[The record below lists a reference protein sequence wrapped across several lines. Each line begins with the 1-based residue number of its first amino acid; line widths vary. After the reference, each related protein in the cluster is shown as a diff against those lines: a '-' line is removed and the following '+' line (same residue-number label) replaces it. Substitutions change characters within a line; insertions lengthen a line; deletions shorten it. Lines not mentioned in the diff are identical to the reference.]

1 MTLYIVII
9 AEIDSMKQP
18 KLLYV
23 AGPTASGK
31 TSLAI
36 ALAKHFKS
44 VILSCDSRQFYREMH
59 IGTAVPTK
67 EELKQVPHHFVQHLS
82 VHDPYSVGDYT
93 RDALTLLPR
102 LFQKHEVVIMVG
114 GSGMYAD
121 AVMYG
126 LDEFPEVD
134 PAIRPQ
140 LTAIYQQEGIEVL
153 QDLLREH
160 DLRHYQI
167 VDKQNPHRLIRALEV
182 SLSTGKPYSSFL
194 GKKQSPDFFTAK
206 TVIIDW
212 ERDQLY
218 ERINQRVEIMIKAGL
233 EEEARDL
240 LEHQQLNALQTVG
253 YREWF
258 SHFNGQWNREKTIE
272 EIKKNSR
279 RYAKRQTTWFRRA
292 TDALRIKG
300 GENLDKSV
308 ENIVAWI

>member
-1 MTLYIVII
+1 
-9 AEIDSMKQP
+9 MKQP
-18 KLLYV
+18 KLLYI

-36 ALAKHFKS
+36 ALAKHFKTE
-44 VILSCDSRQFYREMH
+44 IISCDSRQFYREMN
-59 IGTAVPTK
+59 IGTAVPTA

-82 VHDPYSVGDYT
+82 IHDPYSVGDYT
-93 RDALTLLPR
+93 RDALALLPQ
-102 LFQKHEVVIMVG
+102 LFQAHEVVIMVG

-153 QDLLREH
+153 QDLFREH
-160 DLRHYQI
+160 DIQHYHI
-167 VDKQNPHRLIRALEV
+167 VDKQNPHRLIRALEI
-182 SLSTGKPYSSFL
+182 SLSAGKPYSSFL
-194 GKKQSPDFFTAK
+194 GKKQIPDFFTAK
-206 TVIIDW
+206 TVVIDW
-212 ERDQLY
+212 EREQLY
-218 ERINQRVEIMIKAGL
+218 ERINQRVDLMVEAGL
-233 EEEARDL
+233 EEEARGL

-258 SHFNGQWNREKTIE
+258 NGQWDREKAIE

-279 RYAKRQTTWFRRA
+279 RYAKRQTTWFRRS
-292 TDALRIKG
+292 TEALRIAG
-300 GENLDKSV
+300 GEELTKSV
-308 ENIVAWI
+308 EKIAAWI

>member
-1 MTLYIVII
+1 
-9 AEIDSMKQP
+9 MKQP
-18 KLLYV
+18 KLLYI

-36 ALAKHFKS
+36 ALAKHFKTE
-44 VILSCDSRQFYREMH
+44 IISCDSRQFYREMN
-59 IGTAVPTK
+59 IGTAVPTA

-82 VHDPYSVGDYT
+82 IHDPYSVGDYT
-93 RDALTLLPR
+93 RDALALLPQ
-102 LFQKHEVVIMVG
+102 LFQAHEVVIMVG

-160 DLRHYQI
+160 DIRHYHI
-167 VDKQNPHRLIRALEV
+167 VDKQNPHRLIRALEI
-182 SLSTGKPYSSFL
+182 SLSAGKPYSSFL
-194 GKKQSPDFFTAK
+194 GKKQIPDFFTAK
-206 TVIIDW
+206 TVVIDW
-212 ERDQLY
+212 EREQLY
-218 ERINQRVEIMIKAGL
+218 ERINQRVDLMVEAGL
-233 EEEARDL
+233 EEEARGL

-258 SHFNGQWNREKTIE
+258 SHFNGQWDREKAIE

-279 RYAKRQTTWFRRA
+279 RYAKRQTTWFRRS
-292 TDALRIKG
+292 TEALRIAG
-300 GENLDKSV
+300 GEELTKSV
-308 ENIVAWI
+308 EKIAGWI

>member
-1 MTLYIVII
+1 
-9 AEIDSMKQP
+9 MKQP
-18 KLLYV
+18 KLLYI

-36 ALAKHFKS
+36 ALAKHFKTE
-44 VILSCDSRQFYREMH
+44 IISCDSRQFYREMN
-59 IGTAVPTK
+59 IGTAVPTA

-82 VHDPYSVGDYT
+82 IHDPYSVGDYT
-93 RDALTLLPR
+93 RDALALLPQ
-102 LFQKHEVVIMVG
+102 LFQAHEVVIMVG

-160 DLRHYQI
+160 DIRHYHV
-167 VDKQNPHRLIRALEV
+167 VDKQNPHRLIRALEI
-182 SLSTGKPYSSFL
+182 SLSAGKPYSSFL
-194 GKKQSPDFFTAK
+194 GKKQIPDFFTSK
-206 TVIIDW
+206 TVVIDW
-212 ERDQLY
+212 EREQLY
-218 ERINQRVEIMIKAGL
+218 ERINQRVDLMVEAGL
-233 EEEARDL
+233 EEEARGL

-258 SHFNGQWNREKTIE
+258 NGQWDREKAIE

-279 RYAKRQTTWFRRA
+279 RYAKRQTTWFRRS
-292 TDALRIKG
+292 TEALRITG
-300 GENLDKSV
+300 GEELTKNV
-308 ENIVAWI
+308 EQIAAWI

>member
-1 MTLYIVII
+1 
-9 AEIDSMKQP
+9 MKQP
-18 KLLYV
+18 KLLYI

-36 ALAKHFKS
+36 ALAKHFKTE
-44 VILSCDSRQFYREMH
+44 IISCDSRQFYREMN
-59 IGTAVPTK
+59 IGTAVPTA

-82 VHDPYSVGDYT
+82 IHDPYSVGDYT
-93 RDALTLLPR
+93 RDALALLPQ
-102 LFQKHEVVIMVG
+102 LFQAHEVVIMVG

-160 DLRHYQI
+160 DIRHYHI
-167 VDKQNPHRLIRALEV
+167 VDKQNPHRLIRALEI
-182 SLSTGKPYSSFL
+182 SLSAGKPYSSFL
-194 GKKQSPDFFTAK
+194 GKKQIPDFFTSK
-206 TVIIDW
+206 TVVIDW
-212 ERDQLY
+212 EREQLY
-218 ERINQRVEIMIKAGL
+218 KRINQRVDLMVEGGL
-233 EEEARDL
+233 EEEARGL

-258 SHFNGQWNREKTIE
+258 NGQWDREKAIE

-279 RYAKRQTTWFRRA
+279 RYAKRQTTWFRRS
-292 TDALRIKG
+292 TEALRITG
-300 GENLDKSV
+300 GEELTKSV
-308 ENIVAWI
+308 EQIAAWI

>member
-1 MTLYIVII
+1 
-9 AEIDSMKQP
+9 MKQP
-18 KLLYV
+18 KLLYI

-36 ALAKHFKS
+36 ALAKHFKTE
-44 VILSCDSRQFYREMH
+44 IISCDSRQFYREMN
-59 IGTAVPTK
+59 IGTAVPTA

-82 VHDPYSVGDYT
+82 IHDPYSVGDYT
-93 RDALTLLPR
+93 RDALALLPQ
-102 LFQKHEVVIMVG
+102 LFQAHEVVIMVG

-160 DLRHYQI
+160 DIRHYHI
-167 VDKQNPHRLIRALEV
+167 VDKQNPHRLIRALEI
-182 SLSTGKPYSSFL
+182 SLSAGKPYSSFL
-194 GKKQSPDFFTAK
+194 GKKQIPDFFTAK
-206 TVIIDW
+206 TVVIDW
-212 ERDQLY
+212 EREQLY
-218 ERINQRVEIMIKAGL
+218 ERINQRVDLMVEAGL
-233 EEEARDL
+233 EEEARGL

-258 SHFNGQWNREKTIE
+258 NGQWDREKAIE

-279 RYAKRQTTWFRRA
+279 RYAKRQTTWFRRS
-292 TDALRIKG
+292 TEALRITG
-300 GENLDKSV
+300 GEELTKSV
-308 ENIVAWI
+308 EQIAAWI

>member
-44 VILSCDSRQFYREMH
+44 EILSCDSRQFYREMH

-153 QDLLREH
+153 LDLLREH

-279 RYAKRQTTWFRRA
+279 RYAKRQTTWFRRY

-308 ENIVAWI
+308 ENIVSWI

>member
-1 MTLYIVII
+1 
-9 AEIDSMKQP
+9 MKQP

-44 VILSCDSRQFYREMH
+44 EILSCDSRQFYREMH

-140 LTAIYQQEGIEVL
+140 LSAIYQQEGIEVL

-233 EEEARDL
+233 DEEARDL

>member
-1 MTLYIVII
+1 
-9 AEIDSMKQP
+9 MKQP
-18 KLLYV
+18 KLLYI

-36 ALAKHFKS
+36 ALAKHFKTE
-44 VILSCDSRQFYREMH
+44 IISCDSRQFYREMN
-59 IGTAVPTK
+59 IGTAVPTA

-82 VHDPYSVGDYT
+82 IHDPYSVGDYT
-93 RDALTLLPR
+93 RDALALLPQ
-102 LFQKHEVVIMVG
+102 LFQAHEVVIMVG

-160 DLRHYQI
+160 DIRHYHI
-167 VDKQNPHRLIRALEV
+167 VDKQNPHRLIRALEI
-182 SLSTGKPYSSFL
+182 SLSAGKPYSSFL
-194 GKKQSPDFFTAK
+194 GKKQIPDFFTAK
-206 TVIIDW
+206 TVVIDW
-212 ERDQLY
+212 EREQLY
-218 ERINQRVEIMIKAGL
+218 ERINQRVDLMVEAGL
-233 EEEARDL
+233 EEEARGL

-258 SHFNGQWNREKTIE
+258 SHFDGQWDREKAIE

-279 RYAKRQTTWFRRA
+279 RYAKRQTTWFRRS
-292 TDALRIKG
+292 TEALRITG
-300 GENLDKSV
+300 GEELTKSV
-308 ENIVAWI
+308 EQIAAWI

>member
-1 MTLYIVII
+1 
-9 AEIDSMKQP
+9 MKQP
-18 KLLYV
+18 KLLYI

-36 ALAKHFKS
+36 ALAKHFKTE
-44 VILSCDSRQFYREMH
+44 IISCDSRQFYREMN
-59 IGTAVPTK
+59 IGTAVPTA

-82 VHDPYSVGDYT
+82 IHDPYSVGDYT
-93 RDALTLLPR
+93 RDALALLPQ
-102 LFQKHEVVIMVG
+102 LFQAHEVVIMVG

-160 DLRHYQI
+160 DIRHYHI
-167 VDKQNPHRLIRALEV
+167 VDKQNPHRLIRALEI
-182 SLSTGKPYSSFL
+182 SLSAGKPYSSFL
-194 GKKQSPDFFTAK
+194 GKKQIPDFFTSK
-206 TVIIDW
+206 TVVIDW
-212 ERDQLY
+212 EREQLY
-218 ERINQRVEIMIKAGL
+218 KGINQRVDLMVEAGL
-233 EEEARDL
+233 EEEARGL
-240 LEHQQLNALQTVG
+240 LEYQQLNALQTVG

-258 SHFNGQWNREKTIE
+258 NGQWDREKAIE

-279 RYAKRQTTWFRRA
+279 RYAKRQTTWFRRS
-292 TDALRIKG
+292 TEALRITG
-300 GENLDKSV
+300 GEELTKSV
-308 ENIVAWI
+308 EQIAAWI

>member
-1 MTLYIVII
+1 
-9 AEIDSMKQP
+9 MKQP
-18 KLLYV
+18 KLLYI

-36 ALAKHFKS
+36 ALAKHFKTE
-44 VILSCDSRQFYREMH
+44 IISCDSRQFYREMN
-59 IGTAVPTK
+59 IGTAVPTA

-82 VHDPYSVGDYT
+82 IHDPYSVGDYT
-93 RDALTLLPR
+93 RDALALLPQ
-102 LFQKHEVVIMVG
+102 LFQAHEVVIMVG

-160 DLRHYQI
+160 DIRHYHI
-167 VDKQNPHRLIRALEV
+167 VDKQNPHRLIRALEI
-182 SLSTGKPYSSFL
+182 SLSAGKPYSSFL
-194 GKKQSPDFFTAK
+194 GKKQIPDFFTSK
-206 TVIIDW
+206 TVVIDW
-212 ERDQLY
+212 EREQLY
-218 ERINQRVEIMIKAGL
+218 ERINQRVDLMVEAGL
-233 EEEARDL
+233 EEEARGL

-258 SHFNGQWNREKTIE
+258 SHFNGHWDREKAIE

-279 RYAKRQTTWFRRA
+279 RYAKRQTTWFRRS
-292 TDALRIKG
+292 TEALRITG
-300 GENLDKSV
+300 GEELTKNV
-308 ENIVAWI
+308 EQIAAWI

>member
-1 MTLYIVII
+1 
-9 AEIDSMKQP
+9 MKQP
-18 KLLYV
+18 KLLYI

-36 ALAKHFKS
+36 ALAKHFKTE
-44 VILSCDSRQFYREMH
+44 IISCDSRQFYREMN
-59 IGTAVPTK
+59 IGTAVPTA

-82 VHDPYSVGDYT
+82 IHDPYSVGDYT
-93 RDALTLLPR
+93 QDALALLPQ
-102 LFQKHEVVIMVG
+102 LFQAHEVVIMVG

-160 DLRHYQI
+160 DLRHYHI
-167 VDKQNPHRLIRALEV
+167 VDKQNPHRLIRALEI
-182 SLSTGKPYSSFL
+182 SLSAGKPYSSFL
-194 GKKQSPDFFTAK
+194 GKKQIPDFFTAK
-206 TVIIDW
+206 TVVIDW
-212 ERDQLY
+212 EREQLY
-218 ERINQRVEIMIKAGL
+218 ERINQRVDLMVEAGL
-233 EEEARDL
+233 EEEARGL

-258 SHFNGQWNREKTIE
+258 NGQWDREKAIE

-279 RYAKRQTTWFRRA
+279 RYAKRQTTWFRRS
-292 TDALRIKG
+292 TEALRITG
-300 GENLDKSV
+300 GEELTKSV
-308 ENIVAWI
+308 EQIAAWI

>member
-44 VILSCDSRQFYREMH
+44 EILSCDSRQFYREMH

-160 DLRHYQI
+160 DIRHYHI
-167 VDKQNPHRLIRALEV
+167 VDKQNPHRLIRALEI
-182 SLSTGKPYSSFL
+182 SLSAGKPYSSFL
-194 GKKQSPDFFTAK
+194 GKKQIPDFFTSK
-206 TVIIDW
+206 TVVIDW
-212 ERDQLY
+212 EREQLY
-218 ERINQRVEIMIKAGL
+218 KRINQRVDLMVEAGL
-233 EEEARDL
+233 EEEARGL
-240 LEHQQLNALQTVG
+240 HEHQQLNALQTVG

-258 SHFNGQWNREKTIE
+258 NGQWDREKAIE

-279 RYAKRQTTWFRRA
+279 RYAKRQTTWFRRS
-292 TDALRIKG
+292 TEALRITG
-300 GENLDKSV
+300 GEELTKSV
-308 ENIVAWI
+308 EKIAVWI